1 MEQKT
6 GKICLAELRIMEVLW
21 EHGELPASQIYRILQ
36 DKIGWKK
43 STSYTVVGKCI
54 EKGFIERTE
63 PHFVCRARFSREE
76 MQVGVIEEYADLYFG
91 GSKKQLL
98 LAFLKHTDL
107 TAEEMQSFKKLLEVY
122 K

>member
-43 STSYTVVGKCI
+43 STSYTVLDKCI
-54 EKGFIERTE
+54 TKGFVERTD
-63 PHFVCRARFSREE
+63 PHYVCRALVSPDEV
-76 MQVGVIEEYADLYFG
+76 QSSVIDECADLYFG

-98 LAFLKHTDL
+98 LTFLKNTEL
-107 TAEEMQSFKKLLEVY
+107 TPEEMQSFKKLLEVY